1 MRLFLSR
8 ALVSAA
14 VLAVAVAGFL
24 PAVAQPASPLQAAM
38 AQASGEGWQVQTLAG
53 GGRAAI
59 GVGAVDRTTYVIGI
73 ACGARKYPEVLVEA
87 RGGSLSARALLAGTV
102 DMIIGFPLVRSGAAP
117 PAVDA
122 LVAGLFDPADA
133 TFGLWLDEQAFPDVG
148 AREAFEA
155 VGKDCAE
162 RTGWQ
167 YGIDDDRQLAWVYMP
182 RPDDLPLLTFG
193 KPSSGLVLAQLT
205 CDRRGSLIVKS
216 TTLPQR
222 AKSGQKVRLLLRA
235 DEREYA
241 ADGHVE
247 LYAEGDVSGF
257 VIARFSRPQGLFEA
271 LRQAGTT
278 TIQAR
283 GTKLTI
289 SAAAL
294 GAMLPRFRSV
304 CGM

>member
-1 MRLFLSR
+1 
-8 ALVSAA
+8 
-14 VLAVAVAGFL
+14 
-24 PAVAQPASPLQAAM
+24 
-38 AQASGEGWQVQTLAG
+38 
-53 GGRAAI
+53 
-59 GVGAVDRTTYVIGI
+59 
-73 ACGARKYPEVLVEA
+73 
-87 RGGSLSARALLAGTV
+87 LSARALLAGTV
-102 DMIIGFPLVRSGAAP
+102 DMIIGFPLVRSGASL

-148 AREAFEA
+148 VREAFEA
-155 VGKDCAE
+155 VGKDCEE

-167 YGIDDDRQLAWVYMP
+167 YSIDDDRQLAWVYMP

-193 KPSSGLVLAQLT
+193 KPWSGLVLAQLT

-235 DEREYA
+235 GEREYA